1 MDSHHKKDLNEP
13 KMNQDESESTK
24 RDKIIGLGLVSGGL
38 DSLTACLLLQ
48 QQDIDVIGLNFKSPF
63 CLCDKVLSHSDCGL
77 NLFPE
82 KLGIKIHTIVK
93 GDDYLEI
100 IRNPKF
106 GYGKNLNPCIDCRI
120 YILKKAKEFQKEVNA
135 DFIFTGEVLGQ
146 RPKSQH
152 YKALKIV
159 EKESGLERKLLRPL
173 SALQLEPTIYE
184 EMGLVDRTKLLGITG
199 RSRKIQL
206 ELARAHGLLD
216 DYFACGGCLLTDKNF
231 SNRMRDYLKFNQILK
246 MDDINILK
254 QGRHFRFKNTKIIV
268 GRNEVE
274 NNILLQLKKP
284 NDIIMEVK
292 EIPSPITIVQGD
304 FNEESLEYAAL
315 LTLRY
320 SDLKGS
326 KGEVIYGKNYENLN
340 KSIITEVKDTEYLKE
355 FML

>member
-1 MDSHHKKDLNEP
+1 MD
-13 KMNQDESESTK
+13 QDESIK
-24 RDKIIGLGLVSGGL
+24 KGKIIGLGLVSGGL

-48 QQDIDVIGLNFKSPF
+48 QQDIEVIGLNFKSPF

-82 KLGIKIHTIVK
+82 KLGIKIHTLIK

-120 YILKKAKEFQKEVNA
+120 YILKKAKEFQKEINA
-135 DFIFTGEVLGQ
+135 DFIFTGEVLNQ

-152 YKALKIV
+152 FKALKIV
-159 EKESGLERKLLRPL
+159 ERESGLERRLLRPL

-184 EMGLVDRTKLLGITG
+184 EKGLVDRTKLLGITG

-206 ELARAHGLLD
+206 ELARKHGLLD
-216 DYFACGGCLLTDKNF
+216 EYFACGGCLLTDINF
-231 SNRMRDYLKFNQILK
+231 SNRMRDYLKFNQTLK
-246 MDDINILK
+246 MGDINILK
-254 QGRHFRFKNTKIIV
+254 QGRHFRFKKTKIIV

-274 NNILLQLKKP
+274 NKILLQLK
-284 NDIIMEVK
+284 NSDDIIMEVK

-326 KGEVIYGKNYENLN
+326 KGKVIYGKKYENLN
-340 KSIITEVKDTEYLKE
+340 KSIILEVKNPENLIKY
-355 FML
+355 ML

>member
-1 MDSHHKKDLNEP
+1 
-13 KMNQDESESTK
+13 MNQDEFIK
-24 RDKIIGLGLVSGGL
+24 KKKVIGLGLVSGGL

-48 QQDIDVIGLNFKSPF
+48 QQGIEVIGLNFQSPF
-63 CLCDKVLSHSDCGL
+63 CLCNKVLSHSDCGL

-82 KLGIKIHTIVK
+82 KLGIKIHTLIK

-120 YILKKAKEFQKEVNA
+120 YILKKAKEFQKEINA
-135 DFIFTGEVLGQ
+135 DFIFTGEVLNQ

-159 EKESGLERKLLRPL
+159 EKESGLEGKLLRPL

-184 EMGLVDRTKLLGITG
+184 EKGLIDRTKLLGITG

-206 ELARAHGLLD
+206 ELARKHGLLD
-216 DYFACGGCLLTDKNF
+216 EYFACGGCLLTDINF
-231 SNRMRDYLKFNQILK
+231 SNRMRDYLKFHQTLKMEDIHILK
-246 MDDINILK
+246 H
-254 QGRHFRFKNTKIIV
+254 GRHFRYEKTKIIV

-274 NNILLQLKKP
+274 NNTLLQLK
-284 NDIIMEVK
+284 NNDDIIMEVK
-292 EIPSPITIVQGD
+292 EVPSPITIVQGEV
-304 FNEESLEYAAL
+304 NKESLDYAAL
-315 LTLRY
+315 LTLRH

-326 KGEVIYGKNYENLN
+326 KGEVLYGKDYENLN
-340 KSIITEVKDTEYLKE
+340 KSIIGEVKDIEYLKE